1 MVFGRGGG
9 VIVGVNGVFQYS
21 TSFLAHCNLT
31 FVTVQPRIR
40 TRETSQE
47 GEETGDEAVVPEM
60 WTAHRL
66 IASPYVQVAI
76 SSNYIRA
83 SAGIWTN

>member
-9 VIVGVNGVFQYS
+9 GGGGGKGVFQYS
-21 TSFLAHCNLT
+21 PPFLAPCNLT
-31 FVTVQPRIR
+31 FVPVQPRIR